1 MSSSQA
7 PKSLGSQVAPGQ
19 RGAPGLKYPTNG
31 KTIYNRPLNRS
42 RTQELSQASFAYLF
56 GEMVSYAQRR
66 VTDIQDLE
74 KRYGPSIASWHLPE
88 LLKRMLIITLDSTSK
103 AIPSGSNFS
112 TYSSGAS
119 LHEHN
124 FAPSTSSPSSTSSSM
139 SCGNTSSPDPLMRSR
154 SPTRAQINT

>member
-1 MSSSQA
+1 MSSSQN
-7 PKSLGSQVAPGQ
+7 PKLPLGSQVTPGQ

-74 KRYGPSIASWHLPE
+74 KRYDPPIASRPLP
-88 LLKRMLIITLDSTSK
+88 
-103 AIPSGSNFS
+103 
-112 TYSSGAS
+112 
-119 LHEHN
+119 
-124 FAPSTSSPSSTSSSM
+124 
-139 SCGNTSSPDPLMRSR
+139 
-154 SPTRAQINT
+154 